1 MCCVLLDHHSLRV
14 PVGGGHYCLHDAQLL
29 LYTALPTVIVFS
41 SCNMFHQCV
50 ICCLC
55 GVPVFT
61 LFLCLK
67 NLFVPICVRVFIT
80 PAHVTWKLSSHPFI
94 LPQPM
99 EVYVDDDT
107 KLTLHGLQQHY
118 IKLQDREKNRKLF
131 DLLDALEFNQ
141 VPNTTCSTFCSQ
153 IL

>member
-1 MCCVLLDHHSLRV
+1 MSEASVCAYVCTCVHNPGPCDPEAV
-14 PVGGGHYCLHDAQLL
+14 
-29 LYTALPTVIVFS
+29 LPS
-41 SCNMFHQCV
+41 
-50 ICCLC
+50 
-55 GVPVFT
+55 P
-61 LFLCLK
+61 
-67 NLFVPICVRVFIT
+67 
-80 PAHVTWKLSSHPFI
+80 I

-141 VPNTTCSTFCSQ
+141 VPKTQ
-153 IL
+153 